1 MARVDKLTP
10 AQEKEMEEYRI
21 KWHEVGKSTERAD
34 KERAESAVCGM
45 YKEID
50 QKRPVFLWARSPREA
65 VLFIA
70 CLRLDIITLEQAQW
84 ASTESWDAPSDASYT
99 AKKLM
104 SNVEWFVE
112 SYKGLMELLG
122 LPYDE
127 VQEISHLKDPVR
139 VALNDALTWFGS
151 NGAYW
156 VGFYDFMG
164 TLIKYKPEDAR
175 KLANHIALAE
185 SAFWVWPYV
194 GLCVVCDRPNALH
207 WSDGEI
213 ANKVVHKD
221 GSPAIQFRDNAALWV
236 LNGVRVPQ
244 WLSESTD
251 AQLDP
256 ARIKYIDNV
265 EVRREFVRKVGIER
279 LCKALKAR
287 EVASETPVI
296 DGKAI
301 KYRLLEMEIGEDMLR
316 YLEMENPSLEG
327 IIHVERVDSECETV
341 RDAIVFRNG
350 FENVKFAQNGQD
362 WYQHGDVVLV
372 PKGAKRLK
380 PWPSWIA

>member
-1 MARVDKLTP
+1 MAKVDKLTP
-10 AQEKEMEEYRI
+10 AQEKEMEEYRD
-21 KWHEVGKSTERAD
+21 KWHKIGRSTEIAD
-34 KERAESAVCGM
+34 KERAESALCGM
-45 YKEID
+45 YQEID
-50 QKRPVFLWARSPREA
+50 QERPQFLWARSPKEA

-70 CLRLDIITLEQAQW
+70 CLRLDIITLDQAKW
-84 ASTESWDAPSDASYT
+84 VSSESWGVPSGETYT
-99 AKKLM
+99 AKKPV

-112 SYKGLMELLG
+112 SYKGLMEMLG
-122 LPYDE
+122 LSYEEGID
-127 VQEISHLKDPVR
+127 HLREPVR

-175 KLANHIALAE
+175 KLAHHIALSE

-207 WSDGEI
+207 WSEGPIE
-213 ANKVVHKD
+213 NKVIHKD
-221 GSPAIQFRDNAALWV
+221 GAPAIQFRDNAALWV
-236 LNGVRVPQ
+236 LNGVRVPK
-244 WLSESTD
+244 WLSETTES
-251 AQLDP
+251 QLDP
-256 ARIKYIDNV
+256 ARIKDVENV

-279 LCKALKAR
+279 LCKALNAR
-287 EVASETPVI
+287 EIASESPVI

-301 KYRLLEMEIGEDMLR
+301 RYRLLEMEIGADMLR

-327 IIHVERVDSECETV
+327 IIHVERVDSDCETV

-350 FENVKFAQNGQD
+350 FEHVEFTEEGQD

-372 PKGAKRLK
+372 PKGATRLK